1 MVGNNKFFEM
11 KNKNILLLILIL
23 GVAFVSCELDD
34 RNGMLEAGFEGTL
47 IDNLTGK
54 MVQTDH
60 TGNRAKLCFIDEA
73 YGEDAQKIEYNI
85 LPEGKYSNT
94 KVYPS
99 TYTIY
104 AKGPFIETDTMRNV
118 KMNGHKKFDLKVMPY
133 LTISIVKQEVVKGKM
148 RVTYSYKLNTDD
160 AEVKVKEVN
169 LYYSK
174 YPYPGNADVDN
185 KNVFKIKNTPTDREG
200 EFTEEFYLEEG
211 VIMYVRAGG
220 TVNAKSDYYNYSDSF
235 ETPLEFEPA
244 TEEKMDRGNWTVHD
258 FSSEE
263 PAEGNGNGVVTAVFD
278 GDLGTFWHSA
288 WAETSPD
295 YPHHFSINI
304 GETKEITGF
313 ECARRQGNSGG
324 PTKIQM
330 LVSSDGKNWIDLGT
344 FDFDGT
350 SDAVQKFDVEHT
362 KMNYF
367 KFVALEGPYNYAFL
381 AEINLYVSR

>member
-1 MVGNNKFFEM
+1 M
-11 KNKNILLLILIL
+11 
-23 GVAFVSCELDD
+23 FVSCELDE
-34 RNGMLEAGFEGTL
+34 RNGMLDAGFEGAL
-47 IDNLTGK
+47 IDNKSGE
-54 MVQTDH
+54 VVPTDH

-85 LPEGKYSNT
+85 LPEGKYRNT

-99 TYTIY
+99 TYTIF
-104 AKGPFIETDTMRNV
+104 AKGPFIETDTLRNV
-118 KMNGHKKFDLKVMPY
+118 KLNGLKKFDLKVAPY
-133 LTISIVKQEVVKGKM
+133 LTLNILKQEVVQGKM

-160 AEVKVKEVN
+160 SEVN
-169 LYYSK
+169 IDEVSLYYSK
-174 YPYPGNADVDN
+174 YPFPGDADVD
-185 KNVFKIKNTPTDREG
+185 FKSVYKVKNTPADREG
-200 EFTEEFYLEEG
+200 EITNEFYLEEG
-211 VIMYVRAGG
+211 VVMYVRAGG
-220 TVNAKSDYYNYSDSF
+220 TVDANSDYFNYSQTI

-244 TEEKMDRGNWTVHD
+244 TEEKMDKGNWTVLG

-263 PAEGNGNGVVTAVFD
+263 PAEGDGNGLVTAAFD

-288 WAETSPD
+288 WAESSPE
-295 YPHHFSINI
+295 YPHYFSINI

-313 ECARRQGNSGG
+313 ECFRRQGNSGG

-330 LVSSDGKNWIDLGT
+330 LVSSDGNNWTDLGT

-350 SDAVQKFDVEHT
+350 SDAAQKFDVEHT
-362 KMNYF
+362 EMNYF